1 MRVTADREICIASG
15 TCVMTADA
23 VFDQDAK
30 GIVLLVSDEV
40 PAGQEH
46 RARIAV
52 KLCPSG
58 ALQLAPE
65 SAADSDCD
73 LRHSTN
79 KIHHQP

>member
-23 VFDQDAK
+23 VFDQDAD

-40 PAGQEH
+40 PAGEER
-46 RARIAV
+46 RARNAV

-73 LRHSTN
+73 LDHSIS
-79 KIHHQP
+79 KIHHPP